1 MSFEQK
7 RNADGTFGEKLG
19 SAPSVELEDAA
30 PATGRPLMPT
40 ITRPWN
46 EPHARA
52 AQEAAER
59 EAAQKVAEV
68 PQPETVGRKVSS
80 AWNRL
85 FGTGR

>member
-30 PATGRPLMPT
+30 PAAGRPLMPT

-59 EAAQKVAEV
+59 ETAEA

>member
-19 SAPSVELEDAA
+19 SAPSVELEEAA
-30 PATGRPLMPT
+30 PVTERPLMPT

-59 EAAQKVAEV
+59 EAAQKVAEA

>member
-1 MSFEQK
+1 MSFDQK

-19 SAPSVELEDAA
+19 SAPSVQLEETV
-30 PATGRPLMPT
+30 PVTERPLMPT

-59 EAAQKVAEV
+59 EAAEA
-68 PQPETVGRKVSS
+68 PQPETVGSKMSS
-80 AWNRL
+80 TWNRL